1 MTQQTINGPALGLLR
16 VPQHERKNTNDINSP
31 PFVTSINSVQALSA
45 VEGLLG
51 IFLAVR

>member
-31 PFVTSINSVQALSA
+31 PFVLSP

-51 IFLAVR
+51 IFLAAR